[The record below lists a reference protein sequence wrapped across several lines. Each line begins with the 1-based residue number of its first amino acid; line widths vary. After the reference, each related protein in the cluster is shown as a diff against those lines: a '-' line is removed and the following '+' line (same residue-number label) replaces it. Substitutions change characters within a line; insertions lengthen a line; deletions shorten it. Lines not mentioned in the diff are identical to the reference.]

1 MTIRIKDNM
10 SKSLKKIEQSL
21 ADVPEAAYDFWRNI
35 TPIRT
40 GNARR
45 KTRLNQN
52 TIEARYPY
60 AQALDSGASRQAP
73 QGMSEPTTQYL
84 DREYKKRIRK

>member
-10 SKSLKKIEQSL
+10 TKSLAKIVKDIEG
-21 ADVPEAAYDFWRNI
+21 VPEAAYAYWRKI
-35 TPIRT
+35 TPIRS

-45 KTRLNQN
+45 NTRLAGN

-60 AQALDSGASRQAP
+60 AQALDQGASRQAP

-84 DREYKKRIRK
+84 DREYKKRVRK